1 MFCLSL
7 VVVVG
12 RITVILLQPVTLVAV
27 AVVVLF
33 MV

>member
-12 RITVILLQPVTLVAV
+12 RIIVILLQPVTLVAV